1 MYEPKRPPI
10 ITSQTLSLP
19 DMRYGIVRCDKFVDI
34 EDPTMDPLH
43 IHGYLEIF
51 FNLSKDVSFLV
62 NDTVYPV
69 AKGEILINRPNDV
82 HVCIFPC
89 SDVYDYGCLWIDTDA
104 ASPLFSFLYE
114 KDFVP
119 LVSLGA
125 ENREA
130 AFDMLLELCDLQKR
144 EHDDL
149 KALSLLLRF
158 LSLLS
163 EAGANGVR
171 TSPLPEQLSEILRY
185 IQQSFAEIRNISDI
199 TQRFFISAS
208 TLNRRFRTYLHTS
221 PREYIEA
228 QRLSYA
234 IELLRGGASVTEAS
248 ANAGFSD
255 CSHFIVLFKKKFGQ
269 TPLNYKK
276 RTDHSSL

>member
-10 ITSQTLSLP
+10 ITSKTLSLP
-19 DMRYGIVRCDKFVDI
+19 EMRYGIVRCDAFVDI

-43 IHGYLEIF
+43 IHGYLEVF

-89 SDVYDYGCLWIDTDA
+89 SDVYDYGCLWIDADA
-104 ASPLFSFLYE
+104 ASPLFSFLY
-114 KDFVP
+114 
-119 LVSLGA
+119 A
-125 ENREA
+125 ENFAPILSFGEEKRKE
-130 AFDMLLELCDLQKR
+130 AFDLLLALLDLQKR
-144 EHDDL
+144 DPNGL
-149 KALSLLLRF
+149 KAISLLLRF

-163 EAGANGVR
+163 ETGADTAR
-171 TSPLPEQLSEILRY
+171 TSPLPQPLSEIIRY
-185 IQQSFAEIRNISDI
+185 IKQGFMEIRSVSDI

-208 TLNRRFRTYLHTS
+208 TLNRWFRAYLHTS
-221 PREYIEA
+221 PREYIEM
-228 QRLSYA
+228 QRLAYA
-234 IELLRGGASVTEAS
+234 MELLRGGASVTAAA

-269 TPLNYKK
+269 TPLEYKK
-276 RTDHSSL
+276 LCLP